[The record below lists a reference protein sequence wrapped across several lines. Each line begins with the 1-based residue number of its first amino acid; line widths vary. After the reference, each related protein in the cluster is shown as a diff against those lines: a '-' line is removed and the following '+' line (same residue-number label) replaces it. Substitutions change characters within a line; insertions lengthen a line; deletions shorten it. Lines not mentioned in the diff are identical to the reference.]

1 MHLRKLLIAALTT
14 VFSTSGFC
22 AINANSGFYV
32 GGDFVVDHYERPDG
46 AALGGLFNNVLPG
59 GILRPII
66 GYRFNDYLALEA
78 GYNDIENENRN
89 GNAYWGPD
97 RLRIYS
103 YDLAGKAILPFDTGF
118 SLFAKGGLAFTH
130 QYVYNVVLAGGTPIA
145 NDTTNRMQPLVGAGV
160 SYNITKNLATEF
172 YASYNFP
179 SGSIGGIEMIGLG
192 VTYTFGDL

>member
-1 MHLRKLLIAALTT
+1 MRFHRLTVLGVAALL
-14 VFSTSGFC
+14 SSNGFC
-22 AINANSGFYV
+22 VINANTGFYV
-32 GGDFVVDHYERPDG
+32 GGDFVVDHYERPEG
-46 AALGGLFNNVLPG
+46 AAVGGLFNLPG
-59 GILRPII
+59 GVLRPIV

-78 GYNDIENENRN
+78 GYSDIENENRN

-103 YDLAGKAILPFDTGF
+103 YDLSGKAILPFQSGF
-118 SLFAKGGLAFTH
+118 SLFAKGGLALTH
-130 QYVYNVVLAGGTPIA
+130 QYVYNVVYAGGKPIA
-145 NDTTNRMQPLVGAGV
+145 NDTTNRIQPLVGAGM

-192 VTYTFGDL
+192 VTYTFGYL